1 MEVNEALQVLLDRL
15 KFPDSARLRKIL
27 EYILTPQ
34 QTLIS
39 AALPGTAEDVAEKT
53 GIDLAAVQ
61 EELGILF
68 EKGIAFPKGD
78 YSQLENAYYNF
89 SRGVPQLHDNTQAYG
104 ELDLEKD
111 REFFEAWHDF
121 TNNEWSYKSGEAFAG
136 APAPWERIVPAW
148 STIKDLPDALPCEDI
163 REIFKAQD
171 RIAVVPCSC
180 RIRTTSVGEHCA
192 WTAEEDTWH
201 CFQFNRSAD
210 YSIARKGGVEL
221 TLEEALAR
229 IEEIEKDGLLH
240 IGQNTKAFTG
250 FNFA

>member
-1 MEVNEALQVLLDRL
+1 MEVNEAFQVLLDRL
-15 KFPDSARLRKIL
+15 RFPDSARLRKIL

-34 QTLIS
+34 EALIS
-39 AALPGTAEDVAEKT
+39 AALPGTAEDIAEKT
-53 GIDLAAVQ
+53 GIDLAAIQ
-61 EELGILF
+61 EELAILF

-78 YSQLENAYYNF
+78 YSQLENSYYNF
-89 SRGVPQLHDNTQAYG
+89 SRGIPQLHDNTQAYRG
-104 ELDLEKD
+104 LDLEKD
-111 REFFEAWHDF
+111 QEFFEAWHDF
-121 TNNEWSYKSGEAFAG
+121 TNNEWSYKSGEAFAA

-180 RIRTTSVGEHCA
+180 RIRTTSVGEHCTH
-192 WTAEEDTWH
+192 TAEEDTWH

-229 IEEIEKDGLLH
+229 VEETEKDGLLH

>member
-1 MEVNEALQVLLDRL
+1 MDVNDIFQVLLNRL
-15 KFPDSARLRKIL
+15 NFPDSARLRRIL

-34 QTLIS
+34 QAEIS
-39 AALPGTAEDVAEKT
+39 AVLPGTAEDLAEKT
-53 GIDLAAVQ
+53 GIDVAVVK
-61 EELGILF
+61 EELEILF
-68 EKGIAFPKGD
+68 QKGIAFPKGD
-78 YSQLENAYYNF
+78 YSRRENAYYNF
-89 SRGVPQLHDNTQAYG
+89 SRGVPQLHDNAQAYG
-104 ELDLEKD
+104 KLDPEKD

-121 TNNEWSYKSGEAFAG
+121 TNNEWNYLSGKAFAE
-136 APAPWERIVPAW
+136 APAPWERIIPAW

-180 RIRTTSVGEHCA
+180 RIRTTSVGEHCTH
-192 WTAEEDTWH
+192 TAEEDTWH

-210 YSIARKGGVEL
+210 YSIARQAGVEL

-229 IEEIEKDGLLH
+229 IEETEKDGLLH
-240 IGQNTKAFTG
+240 IGQNAKAFTG